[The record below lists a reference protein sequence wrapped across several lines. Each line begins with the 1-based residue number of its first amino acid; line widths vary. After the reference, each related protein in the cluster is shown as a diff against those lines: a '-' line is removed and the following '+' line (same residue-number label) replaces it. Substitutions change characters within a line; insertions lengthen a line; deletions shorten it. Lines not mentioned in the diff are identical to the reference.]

1 MKKEGAARRKTTAAP
16 FLRGNLMKRFIS
28 IMISIAVLLCFCTS
42 FSADTVY
49 RYGDY
54 TLGVVSGAD
63 DYAFSIRSY
72 NGDDAVVTVPS
83 DYGGY
88 PLIRIDSYAFATN
101 TKVQEVILSDQIT
114 SIGDGAFAQCGS
126 LTKLVIPGSVTQ
138 IGDNA
143 FQACDQVVIYAP
155 ADSYAITYA
164 KEHEI
169 GYVCASVETYVL
181 GDADGNGEIT
191 LMDAT
196 VIQRYLSNLPVS
208 DPDIVVRNGDIEG
221 EGIEVSDATW
231 IQRHI
236 AKMVIPYEVGKV
248 VAIYPE

>member
-1 MKKEGAARRKTTAAP
+1 
-16 FLRGNLMKRFIS
+16 MKRFIS
-28 IMISIAVLLCFCTS
+28 IMISIAVLLCFCAT

-54 TLGVVSGAD
+54 TLGVVSGTD

-88 PLIRIDSYAFATN
+88 PIIWIDSYAFATN

-114 SIGDGAFAQCGS
+114 SIAEGAFAQCGS

-138 IGDNA
+138 IGENA
-143 FQACDQVVIYAP
+143 LQSCDQVVIYAP

-164 KEHEI
+164 KENEI
-169 GYVCASVETYVL
+169 AYVCIETYVL
-181 GDADGNGEIT
+181 GDANGDGEIT

-248 VAIYPE
+248 VTIYPE

>member
-1 MKKEGAARRKTTAAP
+1 
-16 FLRGNLMKRFIS
+16 MKRFIS
-28 IMISIAVLLCFCTS
+28 IMISIAVLLCFCAT

-49 RYGDY
+49 RYGDF

-88 PLIRIDSYAFATN
+88 PIIRIDSYAFATN

-126 LTKLVIPGSVTQ
+126 LTKIAIPDSVTQ
-138 IGDNA
+138 ISDNA

-164 KEHEI
+164 KENETA
-169 GYVCASVETYVL
+169 YVCIETYVL
-181 GDADGNGEIT
+181 GDANGDGEIT

>member
-1 MKKEGAARRKTTAAP
+1 
-16 FLRGNLMKRFIS
+16 
-28 IMISIAVLLCFCTS
+28 MISIAVLLCFCTS

-49 RYGDY
+49 RYGDF
-54 TLGVVSGAD
+54 TLGVVSGTD

-72 NGDDAVVTVPS
+72 NGDGAVVTVPS

-88 PLIRIDSYAFATN
+88 PIIRIDSYAFATN
-101 TKVQEVILSDQIT
+101 SKVQEVILSDQIT
-114 SIGDGAFAQCGS
+114 SIGDGAFVQCS
-126 LTKLVIPGSVTQ
+126 NLSKVAIPDSVTQ
-138 IGDNA
+138 ISDNA

-164 KEHEI
+164 KENEI
-169 GYVCASVETYVL
+169 GYVCIETYVL
-181 GDADGNGEIT
+181 GDANGDGEIT

-196 VIQRYLSNLPVS
+196 VIQRYLSNLSVH

-248 VAIYPE
+248 VTIYPE